1 MIVTT
6 VYRYVGIVMVLD
18 AVFMLLSCFVSA
30 LCGWDGGFRPLLLSA
45 VITMLVG
52 LFPLVYVP
60 KKSLLSVK
68 EAYLVV
74 ICAWI
79 CSCVFGMLPYL
90 LWGGEFN
97 LSNAFFESTSGFTTN
112 GASILD
118 NVEGL
123 PKSIIFWRSSTHW
136 IGGIGVVLFALVILP
151 LMGSSKTTLTSVEI
165 SPIARDNFNFTSRKL
180 FRIIISVYLL
190 LTVLPALFLWIFGM
204 DFFDAVNHSFSI
216 AASGGFSTKNT
227 SILWWNSP
235 SIEIITSL
243 FLILSGTHL
252 GLLYLT
258 FTGHRN
264 NMFRNDVWR
273 FYICSILFC
282 GLAVSLNL
290 FITHTYPTLSQSFR
304 YGFFQVIS
312 YITSAGFASADN
324 SFWPSASIL
333 VLIMVSIGCS
343 MAGSTSGGLK
353 IDRLMIL
360 LKAIRNRIVTLRH
373 PNAVLRLKVGGRAQN
388 PEVVNT
394 AMIMIG
400 FYLLALLVSTFVI
413 SLYGYDLVTSFSASV
428 STLGNVGPG
437 VGRVSNLCSMSFFPD
452 SLKWWLSFIMLFGRL
467 ELFGLINVFLISTWK

>member
-6 VYRYVGIVMVLD
+6 VYRYVGLVMVLD
-18 AVFMLLSCFVSA
+18 ALFMLLSCVVSA
-30 LCGWDGGFRPLLLSA
+30 IYGWDPGFRPLLLSA

-52 LFPLVYVP
+52 IFPIIYVP
-60 KKSLLSVK
+60 KKAILSVK
-68 EAYLVV
+68 EGYLIV

-79 CSCVFGMLPYL
+79 CSCIFGMLPYI

-97 LSNAFFESTSGFTTN
+97 LANAFFESTSGFTTN

-118 NVEGL
+118 NIEGL
-123 PKSIIFWRSSTHW
+123 PKSILFWRSSTHW

-151 LMGSSKTTLTSVEI
+151 LMGSSKTMLTSVEI
-165 SPIARDNFNFTSRKL
+165 SPIAKDNFNFTSKKL
-180 FRIIISVYLL
+180 FRIIISVYLA
-190 LTVLPALFLWIFGM
+190 LTILPAASLYLCGM
-204 DFFDAVNHSFSI
+204 DLFDAINHAFSI
-216 AASGGFSTKNT
+216 AATGGFSTKNT
-227 SILWWNSP
+227 SILWWNDP
-235 SIEIITSL
+235 MIELVTSF

-258 FTGHRN
+258 FTGHKN

-273 FYICSILFC
+273 FYICSIVLC
-282 GLAVSLNL
+282 GLLVSLNL
-290 FITHTYPTLSQSFR
+290 YNTHTYPSFVQSLR
-304 YGFFQVIS
+304 HGFFQVVS
-312 YITSAGFASADN
+312 YMTSAGFASADN
-324 SFWPSASIL
+324 SFWPSAS
-333 VLIMVSIGCS
+333 VLILIVVSIGCS

-360 LKAIRNRIVTLRH
+360 LKAIRNRIIMLRH
-373 PNAVLRLKVGGRAQN
+373 PNAVLSLKIGGRAQN
-388 PEVVNT
+388 PEVVNA

-400 FYLLALLVSTFVI
+400 FYLLALLASTFVI
-413 SLYGYDLVTSFSASV
+413 SLYDYDLVTSFSASV

>member
-1 MIVTT
+1 MIVPT
-6 VYRYVGIVMVLD
+6 VYRYVGVVMILD
-18 AVFMLLSCFVSA
+18 AVFMFLSCVVSIVY
-30 LCGWDGGFRPLLLSA
+30 GFDSGFRPLFLSA
-45 VITMLVG
+45 LITMLLG

-60 KKSLLSVK
+60 KKRILSVK
-68 EAYLVV
+68 EGYLIV
-74 ICAWI
+74 ICSWI
-79 CSCVFGMLPYL
+79 CSCIFGMLPYL

-97 LSNAFFESTSGFTTN
+97 MADAFFESTSGFTTN

-118 NVEGL
+118 NVEAL
-123 PKSIIFWRSSTHW
+123 PKSLVFWRSSTHW
-136 IGGIGVVLFALVILP
+136 IGGIGVVLFALMILP
-151 LMGSSKTTLTSVEI
+151 LMGASKNTLTSVEI
-165 SPIARDNFNFTSRKL
+165 SPIAKDNFNFTSKKL
-180 FRIIISVYLL
+180 FQIIISVYLA
-190 LTVLPALFLWIFGM
+190 LTVLPAICLYLCGM
-204 DFFDAVNHSFSI
+204 DFFDSINHAFSI
-216 AASGGFSTKNT
+216 AATGGFSTKNT

-235 SIEIITSL
+235 VIEAVICF
-243 FLILSGTHL
+243 FLIVSGTHI

-273 FYICSILFC
+273 FYMTMIIVSGTI
-282 GLAVSLNL
+282 VSLNL
-290 FITHTYPTLSQSFR
+290 FDSHIYPTFQQSFR

-312 YITSAGFASADN
+312 YITSAGFASTDN
-324 SFWPSASIL
+324 SFWPPAS
-333 VLIMVSIGCS
+333 VLILIVVSIGCS

-360 LKAIRNRIVTLRH
+360 LKAIRNRIVILRH
-373 PNAVLRLKVGGRAQN
+373 PNAILSLKVGGRAQN
-388 PEVVNT
+388 PEVVHT

-400 FYLLALLVSTFVI
+400 FYLLALLLSTFVI
-413 SLYGYDLVTSFSASV
+413 ALYGYDLVTSFSASV